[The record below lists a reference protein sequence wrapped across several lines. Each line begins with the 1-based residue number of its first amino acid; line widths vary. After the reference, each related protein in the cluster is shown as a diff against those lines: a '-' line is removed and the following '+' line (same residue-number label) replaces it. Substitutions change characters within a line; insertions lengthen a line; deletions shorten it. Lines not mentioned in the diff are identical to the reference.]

1 MEPRISSIISG
12 TKKLTLLFIL
22 AETVAC
28 TVASFSSAQTVSPPP
43 IKVESNEVVLPIKV
57 FDEKKSTGVVVGS
70 NGEAQLGGVL
80 HTKEVTGLSAKS
92 VHIFDDGVEVKIQ
105 HFSVEKGE
113 GWEVRDNIGD
123 HEDYSCT
130 PRGIWVGPDVTN
142 KAFTLHDSSL
152 DTYLATY
159 VPRPSPA
166 GSCHRVSIK
175 VDHKHSTVFA
185 PLQYC
190 NTNDPLSDP
199 LQQTDLGDKLAAYAD
214 SKGNGDLPL
223 ALEVVPFLGP
233 SDTAR
238 INLSADLPANQL
250 RRHWDGIH
258 LITSIAVLGFVFDR
272 KGTLVT
278 RFSDTACG
286 PSDKGYSGFLP
297 PLASVLEVWEQAA
310 IPGGYETQVNL
321 SPGDYRFEFLL
332 TDGEKIGR
340 ASASLTVD
348 DFSATALSLSGI
360 ALCKRYHKPARDER
374 GPTHAPQFVPLAVK
388 GIEFTPTA
396 DTKFKKGEKLMAY
409 VEIYSLQ
416 RGFTPPPGFFLEM
429 NVMDTK
435 TGELRIGTGPRTVVP
450 SSKSNNAIPVVS
462 TLEIEKLPPGS
473 YRLEAQASDSI
484 GNKTKWRAASFTVE

>member
-1 MEPRISSIISG
+1 VC
-12 TKKLTLLFIL
+12 L
-22 AETVAC
+22 
-28 TVASFSSAQTVSPPP
+28 AQTDTSPV
-43 IKVESNEVVLPIKV
+43 IKVESNEVVLPIMVVEQKQ
-57 FDEKKSTGVVVGS
+57 STGVVPGS
-70 NGEAQLGGVL
+70 NGEAQLSGWF

-105 HFSVEKGE
+105 HFSVEKGM

-123 HEDYSCT
+123 HQDYSGT

-142 KAFTLHDSSL
+142 KILTLQDWVLH
-152 DTYLATY
+152 TYLVTY

-166 GSCHRVSIK
+166 GSCHRISIK

-199 LQQTDLGDKLAAYAD
+199 LLQTDLGNKLAAYAD
-214 SKGNGDLPL
+214 SKGSGDLPL

-233 SDTAR
+233 SNTSR

-258 LITSIAVLGFVFDR
+258 LITSIAVLGLVFDR
-272 KGTLVT
+272 NGALVT
-278 RFSDTACG
+278 RFSDTAYTPFEVYYDG
-286 PSDKGYSGFLP
+286 PLP
-297 PLASVLEVWEQAA
+297 VPAAAMEVWEQAA
-310 IPGGYETQVNL
+310 IPGSYETQVNL

-340 ASASLTVD
+340 ARASLTVD
-348 DFSATALSLSGI
+348 DFSAAALSLSGI

-388 GIEFTPTA
+388 GMEFTPSA
-396 DTKFKKGEKLMAY
+396 DTKFKKGEKLFAY
-409 VEIYSLQ
+409 LEIYGSHLHAA
-416 RGFTPPPGFFLEM
+416 GAPKLYLEM
-429 NVMDTK
+429 KVTDEK
-435 TGELRIGTGPRTVVP
+435 TNELKIRTGIRPADSPLRP
-450 SSKSNNAIPVVS
+450 DHSAIPVVWDM
-462 TLEIEKLPPGS
+462 EVAKLPPGA
-473 YRLEAQASDSI
+473 YRLEVQASDSA
-484 GNKTKWRAASFTVE
+484 GHKTPWRTASFAVE